1 MPPEPDHIPDGELL
15 DGLAAAAGIAPDWH
29 EIGGRHHQV
38 SPDTKRALLA
48 AMGLPAG
55 SIGEARDSL
64 GRLAG
69 RDRRA
74 LPASAYAREGAAPVL
89 RVAGD
94 VPPRGVAIRRQ
105 DGEEMHLAV
114 AGEETRRIDIRA
126 ADGRH
131 HAAYEFDLP
140 VLPVGRHEV
149 LLDGAPEARCRL
161 VVAPR
166 RCFLPDDIQSGARL
180 FGVAAHLYTLRR
192 AQDGGIGDFTTL
204 GAFCEGAARH
214 GAAFV
219 GLNPMHAQFAQYRDR
234 ASPYNPSDRRFVDP
248 IYIDVTAPQILGEA
262 PEVGRMLD
270 GAGELIGALRA
281 QPLVDY
287 PNVWRVKEAV
297 LGAAFAAFEM
307 RARSQPGDADVR
319 AFEAFVKAGGER
331 LHRFAA
337 FEALSEAHPGEP
349 WFRWDASLQDPASPA
364 VAAFVAAHGSRLRH
378 HAYLQWLADAQFAA
392 AAEKG
397 RAAGLS
403 LGLYRDIAVGMAPDG
418 AEAWAGAGQFAR
430 GVSVGSPPDPFSA
443 DGQIWSLPPPNPV
456 AENPGET
463 FAHLLDANMRHA
475 GALRIDHAMALQRLF
490 WVPDGARGAEGAYVG
505 YRLEDNLAELAL
517 ASQAARCLVIGED
530 LGTVP
535 EGFRDRIAAA
545 DILSYRVLFFER
557 DWPRFLPPQ
566 AYPEKA
572 VACVSTHD
580 LPTLAGWWAGA
591 EIAERRALGILGPEE
606 AERQLREREG
616 EKALLCEALQVPA
629 PVEGNV
635 TPLVAAAHDYIG
647 RTPAML
653 AVAQIDDI
661 VGETVAVNLPGT
673 DRERPNWRRRLAPD
687 VAAIF
692 DALPQG
698 FPRRETG

>member
-1 MPPEPDHIPDGELL
+1 MPPESDHIPDGDLL
-15 DGLAAAAGIAPDWH
+15 DALAWTAGIAPDWH

-38 SPDTKRALLA
+38 SPDTKRTLLA
-48 AMGLPAG
+48 AMGLEAG
-55 SIGEARDSL
+55 TPGEARDSL

-69 RDRRA
+69 RDRRP
-74 LPASAYAREGAAPVL
+74 LPPSAYAREGAAAVL
-89 RVAGD
+89 RVVGD
-94 VPPRGVAIRRQ
+94 APPRGIAIRRQ
-105 DGEEMHLAV
+105 DGEEMRLSVA
-114 AGEETRRIDIRA
+114 AGEARRLDIRA
-126 ADGRH
+126 ADGRR
-131 HAAYEFDLP
+131 HAVHEIDLP
-140 VLPVGRHEV
+140 VLPVGRHQV
-149 LLDGAPEARCRL
+149 RLDGVPETPCRL
-161 VVAPR
+161 VVVPQ
-166 RCFLPDDIQSGARL
+166 RCFLPDDVRAGARL

-204 GAFCEGAARH
+204 GDLCEGAARR

-219 GLNPMHAQFAQYRDR
+219 GLNPMHAQFAQDRDR

-248 IYIDVTAPQILGEA
+248 IYIDVAAPEVTGEA
-262 PEVGRMLD
+262 PEVGRMLE
-270 GAGELIGALRA
+270 GAGDLLRALRA

-297 LGAAFAAFEM
+297 LGAAFAAFDM
-307 RARSQPGDADVR
+307 RARSQPRDADVR

-331 LHRFAA
+331 LHHFAA
-337 FEALSEAHPGEP
+337 FEALSEAHPGTP
-349 WFRWDASLQDPASPA
+349 WFQWDASLQDPASPA
-364 VAAFVAAHGSRLRH
+364 VAAFVAAHASRLRY

-397 RAAGLS
+397 RAAGLA

-418 AEAWAGAGQFAR
+418 AEAWAGAGHFAR

-463 FAHLLDANMRHA
+463 FAHLLAANMRHA
-475 GALRIDHAMALQRLF
+475 GALRIDHAMGLQRLF

-505 YRLEDNLAELAL
+505 YRLENNLAELAL

-557 DWPRFLPPQ
+557 DWPRFLPPET
-566 AYPEKA
+566 YPEKA

-591 EIAERRALGILGPEE
+591 EIAERQALGILRPEE
-606 AERQLREREG
+606 ADRQMQEREG
-616 EKALLCEALQVPA
+616 EKALLCDALQVPA
-629 PVEGNV
+629 PTDGNFG
-635 TPLVAAAHDYIG
+635 PLVAAAHDYIG

-673 DRERPNWRRRLAPD
+673 DRERPNWRRRLVPD
-687 VAAIF
+687 VADMF
-692 DALPQG
+692 DAIPEGLPK
-698 FPRRETG
+698 RR